1 MMGNIGQRLI
11 SNGSINIKTEQIM
24 KVDFNIKLKEFDG
37 SEAFEEKKV
46 VKNGKTE
53 VSYSPIIIKD
63 LVAKALFS
71 GGGLERTGNVET
83 DNNNRFE
90 AYKLSQKIIG
100 SDKDIDL
107 SPEEM
112 VLVKQAA
119 SAYPSAGVYAQIVK
133 LVDPK

>member
-1 MMGNIGQRLI
+1 
-11 SNGSINIKTEQIM
+11 M

-46 VKNGKTE
+46 IKNGKAE
-53 VSYSPIIIKD
+53 IEKVPVIVKD

-71 GGGLERTGNVET
+71 GAGLDRTGKPET
-83 DNNNRFE
+83 DNKNRFD
-90 AYKLSQKIIG
+90 AYRLCQKIIG
-100 SDKDIDL
+100 STNATDL

-112 VLVKQAA
+112 VMIKQAA
-119 SAYPSAGVYAQIVK
+119 TIYTSAGVYAQIVE

>member
-1 MMGNIGQRLI
+1 
-11 SNGSINIKTEQIM
+11 M

-53 VSYSPIIIKD
+53 VSKSPVIIKN
-63 LVAKALFS
+63 LVAKALFL
-71 GGGLERTGNVET
+71 GEGLERTGNVVT
-83 DNNNRFE
+83 DNHNRFE
-90 AYKLSQKIIG
+90 AYKLSQKIIS

-112 VLVKQAA
+112 VLIKQAA
-119 SAYPSAGVYAQIVK
+119 SAYPYAGVYAQIVE

>member
-1 MMGNIGQRLI
+1 
-11 SNGSINIKTEQIM
+11 M